1 MSEGRPA
8 AGSSEPDLRALSD
21 EVDWPD
27 SEASTR
33 IRDAAYGRPELGRFA
48 ALAEWV
54 AGVAPSK
61 SRFEKVT
68 VVIVDAEP
76 SEAVAELADAAGARV
91 RPMTQLAGGLAAGI
105 AVADDE
111 IERGTELL
119 VLAAPTMAA
128 DAAVAVSVLT
138 DTEPV
143 KVLARGEAAT
153 DPEAWM
159 ALAAEVRDHRRIGM
173 AHRDDPDALL
183 ADLNSPRLAAAAG
196 VALRAAA
203 RRTPVLLDGPVA
215 TAAALVGYEAQPRA
229 VRWWCAADVSSE
241 PAHEVAHSRMGLR
254 AVLGLGSGLGDGLAG
269 LLAVPVIR
277 TAVALIDG

>member
-1 MSEGRPA
+1 MDGAGR
-8 AGSSEPDLRALSD
+8 AGEPGLRALGED
-21 EVDWPD
+21 VDWPD
-27 SEASTR
+27 SEASVR
-33 IRDAAYGRPELGRFA
+33 IREAAYGHPELGRFA
-48 ALAEWV
+48 TLAEWA

-61 SRFEKVT
+61 ARFEKVT
-68 VVIVDAEP
+68 VLIVDAEP
-76 SEAVAELADAAGARV
+76 AEAVVELAESAGARL
-91 RPMTQLAGGLAAGI
+91 RPMIELSDGLSAGI

-128 DAAVAVSVLT
+128 DAAVTISILT

-153 DPEAWM
+153 DPDAWM
-159 ALAAEVRDHRRIGM
+159 ALAAEVRDRRRTGM
-173 AHRDDPDALL
+173 AHRDDPDGLL
-183 ADLNSPRLAAAAG
+183 ADLSSDRLAAAAG

-203 RRTPVLLDGPVA
+203 RRTPVMLDGPVA
-215 TAAALVGYEAQPRA
+215 TAAALIGYEAQPRA
-229 VRWWCAADVSSE
+229 VRWWCAADVSGE

-254 AVLGLGSGLGDGLAG
+254 AVLELGSGLGDGLAG

-277 TAVALIDG
+277 TAVRLVDG

>member
-1 MSEGRPA
+1 
-8 AGSSEPDLRALSD
+8 L
-21 EVDWPD
+21 
-27 SEASTR
+27 
-33 IRDAAYGRPELGRFA
+33 A

-54 AGVAPSK
+54 AGVAPSNG
-61 SRFEKVT
+61 RFEKVT
-68 VVIVDAEP
+68 VLIVNAEP
-76 SEAVAELADAAGARV
+76 SEAVTELADSAGARL
-91 RPMTQLAGGLAAGI
+91 RPMTELHSGLATGI
-105 AVADDE
+105 AIADDE

-128 DAAVAVSVLT
+128 DAAVAVSILT

-159 ALAAEVRDHRRIGM
+159 ALATEVRDHRRIAM

-183 ADLNSPRLAAAAG
+183 ADLNSARLAAATG
-196 VALRAAA
+196 VALRAAG

-277 TAVALIDG
+277 TAVALADG

>member
-1 MSEGRPA
+1 MPRSVSGVGE
-8 AGSSEPDLRALSD
+8 LRAVGED
-21 EVDWPD
+21 VDWPN

-33 IRDAAYGRPELGRFA
+33 VREAAYGRPELGRFA
-48 ALAEWV
+48 TLAEWA
-54 AGVAPSK
+54 AGVGPRESG
-61 SRFEKVT
+61 FTHVT
-68 VVIVDAEP
+68 VLVVGAEP
-76 SEAVAELADAAGARV
+76 TGQVTEFAGDASARV
-91 RPMTQLAGGLAAGI
+91 RTVTDLDAGITAGI

-111 IERGTELL
+111 IERGTDLL
-119 VLAAPTMAA
+119 ILAMPNMAA

-159 ALAAEVRDHRRIGM
+159 SLAAEVRDRRRVCM
-173 AHRDDPDALL
+173 VHRDDPDGLL
-183 ADLNSPRLAAAAG
+183 TELGSTRLATAAG

-203 RRTPVLLDGPVA
+203 RRTPVLLDGTVA
-215 TAAALVGYEAQPRA
+215 TASALIGYEAQPRA
-229 VRWWCAADVSSE
+229 VRWWCAADVSSH
-241 PAHEVAHSRMGLR
+241 PAHDVAHSRLGLN

-277 TAVALIDG
+277 AAVELVGG

>member
-1 MSEGRPA
+1 VSAGRPA
-8 AGSSEPDLRALSD
+8 AGSSEPDLRALAED
-21 EVDWPD
+21 VDWPD
-27 SEASTR
+27 SQASTR
-33 IRDAAYGRPELGRFA
+33 IREAAYGRPELGRFA
-48 ALAEWV
+48 TLAEWV
-54 AGVAPSK
+54 AGVAS
-61 SRFEKVT
+61 STARFEKVT

-76 SEAVAELADAAGARV
+76 SEAVAELADAAGARL
-91 RPMTQLAGGLAAGI
+91 RPMIEPAGGLATGI

-111 IERGTELL
+111 IERGAELL

-128 DAAVAVSVLT
+128 DAAVTVSILT

-183 ADLNSPRLAAAAG
+183 ADLNSVRLAAATG

-215 TAAALVGYEAQPRA
+215 TAAALIGYEAQPRA
-229 VRWWCAADVSSE
+229 VRWWCAADVGSE
-241 PAHEVAHSRMGLR
+241 PAHEVAHSRMGLG

-277 TAVALIDG
+277 TAVALIAG